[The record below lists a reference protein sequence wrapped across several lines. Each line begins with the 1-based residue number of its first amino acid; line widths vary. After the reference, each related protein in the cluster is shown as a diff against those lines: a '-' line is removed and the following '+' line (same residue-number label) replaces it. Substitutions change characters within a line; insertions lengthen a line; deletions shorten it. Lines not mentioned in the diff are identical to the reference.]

1 MRIIRTIIFCAG
13 MVVYSSTMAQASV
26 NNNQTGGL
34 SNNPDATLIEKN
46 QNRFEFGPQ
55 TLSLELPDAGSVSV
69 KNFPK
74 LASVHFLTES
84 NSLQFNVPAFEDTSV
99 QNCKD
104 LGYTK
109 TSCSSGNPSVFCP
122 YNNAY
127 FKECCDASYKYT
139 ADSCTYPNTISKTS
153 CGGKYQCTCDTTLYP
168 VTSCT
173 SPQTPATGNGS
184 SCTANGVT
192 RYSECVCP
200 SNYTETCTGQ
210 NQQGRGTGCTY
221 KGTTKYTACE
231 CKPGYNQTCTELG
244 PVTPNDYCLMN
255 GIRYYNNCKSCE
267 NKCKLDSC
275 PAGVS
280 CTLEDCSGKY
290 CDVGCATGYVNW
302 CTKPE
307 TDCAKL
313 GYTKSVSQCSDGYL
327 KCPYNSAAVFCEI
340 KEDIKPATC
349 VVGAILGGDQLCYK
363 DKLPDN
369 VKPVGIVFDTT
380 NKLAVALTDIN
391 SSGSAGSSTMMWV
404 TGYYDIP
411 TLGNCTSSMDLTTC
425 GVDGR
430 VNTTAIL
437 NCGSSCGTT
446 PAATATNSYEP
457 SGCSKDFCKKTKWF
471 LPSMRDLITLYN
483 AKSYVNASLSLTASS
498 GAKTLTESYYWSST
512 EFSSDYAW
520 ILNVHSGFRG
530 SYGKSYNNIYV
541 RPVVKY

>member
-1 MRIIRTIIFCAG
+1 
-13 MVVYSSTMAQASV
+13 MVVYSSTAVRASV

-34 SNNPDATLIEKN
+34 SNNPNATLIEKN

-74 LASVHFLTES
+74 LANVTFITGDKQLDFS
-84 NSLQFNVPAFEDTSV
+84 NIEFADPYDQL
-99 QNCKD
+99 CKD
-104 LGYTK
+104 KGYTK
-109 TSCSSGNPSVFCP
+109 TSCETGYWKSDFCP
-122 YNNAY
+122 YKNEY
-127 FKECCDASYKYT
+127 FKQCCADKYKYT
-139 ADSCTYPNTISKTS
+139 ADSCSYPNELSS
-153 CGGKYQCTCDTTLYP
+153 DCCGGKYRCICNRTLYP
-168 VTSCT
+168 VESCV
-173 SPQTPATGNGS
+173 SPQVVS
-184 SCTANGVT
+184 SDACTEDGKKY
-192 RYSECVCP
+192 YSECVCP
-200 SNYTETCTGQ
+200 SNYTETCTGR

-327 KCPYNSAAVFCEI
+327 QCPYNSAAVFCEI

-391 SSGSAGSSTMMWV
+391 SSGSAGSSTMMWA

-411 TLGNCTSSMDLTTC
+411 TLGNCTDLTTC

-430 VNTTAIL
+430 ANTTAIL

-512 EFSSDYAW
+512 EYGSSYAW
-520 ILNVHSGFRG
+520 TLTMDNGYRG
-530 SYGKSYNNIYV
+530 YVIKNGYYYV

>member
-13 MVVYSSTMAQASV
+13 MVVYSSTMARASV

-327 KCPYNSAAVFCEI
+327 QCPYNSAAVFCEEQAVETCNI
-340 KEDIKPATC
+340 ANCTKCKAGNPNECETCANSYYGYPLTLVGQESHWTECKKLNAIEPSLCLVASCETCSADKKTCLKCQSGYELNSGKCYALAKDCVYGYLSNGDCCTKQDHDDCSWKGPNGEMKPC
-349 VVGAILGGDQLCYK
+349 KCL
-363 DKLPDN
+363 
-369 VKPVGIVFDTT
+369 
-380 NKLAVALTDIN
+380 
-391 SSGSAGSSTMMWV
+391 GSAG
-404 TGYYDIP
+404 
-411 TLGNCTSSMDLTTC
+411 
-425 GVDGR
+425 
-430 VNTTAIL
+430 AIQ
-437 NCGSSCGTT
+437 
-446 PAATATNSYEP
+446 
-457 SGCSKDFCKKTKWF
+457 
-471 LPSMRDLITLYN
+471 
-483 AKSYVNASLSLTASS
+483 
-498 GAKTLTESYYWSST
+498 
-512 EFSSDYAW
+512 
-520 ILNVHSGFRG
+520 
-530 SYGKSYNNIYV
+530 
-541 RPVVKY
+541 